1 MIKYVNHLAIFIIF
15 SLGLLTLTLLQ
26 KLEFT
31 SYSSG
36 LATIGLIGA
45 WRWSWLGLQFIR
57 SKIYLHRVFPR
68 WRSVVKNIPTEDL
81 PPICCVIPTYREKP
95 EITQQVF
102 QAIAAESLSLIYP
115 LILVIIGTIE
125 DHKLIDTII
134 QQSFSNLQVI
144 QVLDPG
150 KGKRQALADGLREL
164 SKLHLNEN
172 TIVALMDGDTV
183 LTPGTLKHC
192 LPFFQIF
199 PKLGALTTDEIPV
212 VYGSY
217 LFSEWLN
224 LRFAQRHLYMCSHA
238 LSRKLLCLTGRFSL
252 FRSQAA
258 LHPGF
263 ISILENDTLDDWLWG
278 KFKFLSGDDKS
289 TWYWLLKSGAE
300 MIYVPDVSVYTIET
314 ISGSV
319 THRAYQ
325 NMRRWFG
332 NMLRNGNRALA
343 LSPFRTGWF
352 IWCCLLDQ
360 RISIWTSLLAPG
372 LLLVDIIQLNLIA
385 VGIIFSWLLISRC
398 VFLLLLFWGR
408 KTQIKLI
415 HIPILL
421 LSQWSASL
429 IKIFTQMNLAQQKWS
444 NRGNQ
449 SRSIA
454 GIGWVRSMKKITS
467 HFLLAAQMLSFSLI
481 VAWLGGQL
489 NPIQDLASL
498 RLHYQIIP
506 SSAAVASTPLWT
518 DNLSQPNWKK
528 HWGVRDRGDWGWQ
541 NLEILPDPTGRFSH
555 FIRVYYPSGSASP
568 TVARVHKKPLGG
580 VQFYAT
586 LQMPP
591 QNNLQFSYYVRFSDN
606 FDFVKGGKLPGL
618 FGGEVNSGG
627 QIPDGTNGFSTRYMW
642 RNNGKGEIY
651 AYLPTSAEHG
661 TSIGRGTWQFQ
672 PGRWYRLEQQV
683 VLNDLESKNGLI
695 KVWIDNVLVFEKRE
709 LTFRTT
715 EKLKIE
721 GIFFST
727 FFGGGDPSWVT
738 PKDVYADFAEFYV
751 SPPDLSPGLTQ
762 RKG

>member
-1 MIKYVNHLAIFIIF
+1 MIKFINYLAIFIIL
-15 SLGLLTLTLLQ
+15 SLGLLALTLLQ
-26 KLEFT
+26 QLEIQ
-31 SYSSG
+31 SLGYSSG
-36 LATIGLIGA
+36 LATIGLIGV
-45 WRWSWLGLQFIR
+45 WRWSWLGLQIIR
-57 SKIYLHRVFPR
+57 SRIYLYRVFPR
-68 WRSVVKNIPTEDL
+68 WRSVVKSMPTENL

-102 QAIAAESLSLIYP
+102 QAIAAESLSLIHP

-125 DHKLIDTII
+125 DHKLINTII
-134 QQSFSNLQVI
+134 QQSHSNLRVT
-144 QVLDPG
+144 QVLDSG

-172 TIVALMDGDTV
+172 TIITLMDGDTV
-183 LTPGTLKHC
+183 LTSGTLKHC

-199 PKLGALTTDEIPV
+199 PKLGALTTDEIPIV
-212 VYGSY
+212 SGSY

-224 LRFAQRHLYMCSHA
+224 LRFSQRHLYMCSHA

-263 ISILENDTLDDWLWG
+263 ISILENDTLEDWLWG

-289 TWYWLLKSGAE
+289 TWYWLLKNRAE

-343 LSPFRTGWF
+343 LSPLRTSWF

-372 LLLVDIIQLNLIA
+372 LLLVYLVQLDLIA
-385 VGIIFSWLLISRC
+385 VGIILLWLIITRC
-398 VFLLLLFWGR
+398 IFLAVLFWNR
-408 KTQIKLI
+408 KTPIKLI

-421 LSQWSASL
+421 ISQWSSSL

-449 SRSIA
+449 SSSIE
-454 GIGWVRSMKKITS
+454 GKGWVRGMKKFTS
-467 HFLLAAQMLSFSLI
+467 YFLLATQMFSFSLI
-481 VAWLGGQL
+481 LIWLSGQL
-489 NPIQDLASL
+489 NLIQDIASW

-518 DNLSQPNWKK
+518 DNLSKPNWKQ
-528 HWGVRDRGDWGWQ
+528 HWGIRDRGSWGWQ
-541 NLEILPDPTGRFSH
+541 NLEVLPDPSGRFSH
-555 FIRVYYPSGSASP
+555 FIRVHYPSGSASP
-568 TVARVHKKPLGG
+568 TVARTHQAPLGG

-591 QNNLQFSYYVRFSDN
+591 QNNLQFSYYVRFSEN
-606 FDFVKGGKLPGL
+606 YNFVKGGKLPGL
-618 FGGEVNSGG
+618 FGGKINSGG

-642 RNNGKGEIY
+642 RDNGEGEIY
-651 AYLPTSAEHG
+651 VYLPISIEYG
-661 TSIGRGTWQFQ
+661 TSMGRGTWRFQ
-672 PGRWYRLEQQV
+672 PGRWYHLDQQI
-683 VLNDLESKNGLI
+683 VLNNLESKDGLI
-695 KVWIDNVLVFEKRE
+695 KVWVDNLLVFEKRE

-715 EKLKIE
+715 EELKIE

-727 FFGGGDPSWVT
+727 FFGGGDPSWAT
-738 PKDVYADFAEFYV
+738 PKDVYADFAEFSV
-751 SPPDLSPGLTQ
+751 TPF
-762 RKG
+762 